1 MKHIVK
7 TKNGGLKK
15 VALTP
20 MRAIRIFCLECV
32 GYAAKEVRRCDSDLC
47 PLWPYRLGATPAGRQ
62 ALREQGELPT
72 TTGSDVPV
80 IAFPAGPAEK
90 VEPDLTA
97 AGPSTEKPVDEPA
110 ARSSDQTTGQPA
122 ERPGSAVGAK
132 PDRAEQ
138 QPSEA
143 DPQPGLFDR

>member
-72 TTGSDVPV
+72 TTGTDVPV

-90 VEPDLTA
+90 
-97 AGPSTEKPVDEPA
+97 AGPEPTPNEPSVEKPADKPVAQSPDP
-110 ARSSDQTTGQPA
+110 TTGQSA
-122 ERPGSAVGAK
+122 GGSGSATETK
-132 PDRAEQ
+132 PDRAER
-138 QPSEA
+138 QPAEA
-143 DPQPGLFDR
+143 DPQPGLFDG

>member
-15 VALTP
+15 VDLTP

-72 TTGSDVPV
+72 TTGSDAPV
-80 IAFPAGPAEK
+80 IAFPA
-90 VEPDLTA
+90 EPTA
-97 AGPSTEKPVDEPA
+97 SDREPGRPLPQEPA
-110 ARSSDQTTGQPA
+110 DGAAAQSPRPATEPSAGRPDSPLRTKEDRTDQ
-122 ERPGSAVGAK
+122 GSA
-132 PDRAEQ
+132 
-138 QPSEA
+138 EA
-143 DPQPGLFDR
+143 DPQPGLFDG